1 MEKPR
6 LLRDSNRRESGLWL
20 SVVSI
25 DALQP
30 ISKDTDNNN
39 VMYICWWTN
48 KKSAREIR
56 MELTIGHLQDG
67 FMIINT
73 AMCRTIARS
82 MARVLIQPGFFFSFF
97 FHPFATALAALM
109 AAMVFCFTLY
119 FPISVFL

>member
-1 MEKPR
+1 MSPLFLQLVVAFLYYEILWHLNLFRFLHWFSNASYLDYWVVEKPR

-48 KKSAREIR
+48 KKS
-56 MELTIGHLQDG
+56 
-67 FMIINT
+67 
-73 AMCRTIARS
+73 
-82 MARVLIQPGFFFSFF
+82 
-97 FHPFATALAALM
+97 
-109 AAMVFCFTLY
+109 
-119 FPISVFL
+119 